1 VGLPAALNAAKGETA
16 MAFWERIGFAA
27 PGPLTVKIAASA
39 ALVVVLWLLRI
50 LLCSVAK
57 RRLADAA
64 RFYHVRRYI
73 SYGISGLGVILIG
86 RIWIRGID
94 SIATFLGLA
103 SAGLAIALH
112 DTIANIAG
120 WIFILFRKP
129 FEVGN
134 RIQIGEQIGDVIDI
148 RMFEF
153 SLLEVG
159 NWVHADQSTGRM
171 VHVPNSRVLREPL
184 ANFEMGFEY
193 IWHEIPVLITFESDW
208 EMAKEILLRIVNE
221 KAGHLAQGME
231 EQIRRAAMRYLI
243 YFKTLTPTVYT
254 TVRDSGVLLTLR
266 YIVKPRQRRGSEQD
280 IWETILR
287 EFARH
292 DAISLAYPTTRFY
305 RTPDPCPA
313 PPSASSPSNWIL
325 RHP

>member
-1 VGLPAALNAAKGETA
+1 
-16 MAFWERIGFAA
+16 MAFWEPIGLAA

-73 SYGISGLGVILIG
+73 SYGISGLGVI
-86 RIWIRGID
+86 
-94 SIATFLGLA
+94 
-103 SAGLAIALH
+103 
-112 DTIANIAG
+112 
-120 WIFILFRKP
+120 
-129 FEVGN
+129 
-134 RIQIGEQIGDVIDI
+134 
-148 RMFEF
+148 
-153 SLLEVG
+153 
-159 NWVHADQSTGRM
+159 
-171 VHVPNSRVLREPL
+171 
-184 ANFEMGFEY
+184 
-193 IWHEIPVLITFESDW
+193 
-208 EMAKEILLRIVNE
+208 
-221 KAGHLAQGME
+221 
-231 EQIRRAAMRYLI
+231 LI

-313 PPSASSPSNWIL
+313 APSASSPSDWIL